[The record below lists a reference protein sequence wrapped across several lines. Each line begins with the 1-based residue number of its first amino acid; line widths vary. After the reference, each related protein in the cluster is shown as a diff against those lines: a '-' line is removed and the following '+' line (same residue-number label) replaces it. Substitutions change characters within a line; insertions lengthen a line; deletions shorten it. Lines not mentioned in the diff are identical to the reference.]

1 MNVLLWIAAAL
12 LAVIMV
18 GGGAVKLAVPI
29 GQYRARSHWAESVD
43 PRQIH
48 LLGSLEVLG
57 AVGLTLPAITG
68 VAPGLVAVAAACIAL
83 LMVGALGVEIRER
96 APVAKLVLPLV
107 TLGLAL
113 AVAIGRASIA
123 AF

>member
-1 MNVLLWIAAAL
+1 MNLVLWIAAGL

-29 GQYRARSHWAESVD
+29 GQYRARRHWAENVD

-48 LLGSLEVLG
+48 LLGTLEVLG
-57 AVGLTLPAITG
+57 AVGLILPAITG
-68 VAPGLVAVAAACIAL
+68 VAPGLVAVAAACVAF
-83 LMVGALGVEIRER
+83 LMVGALVVEIRER
-96 APVAKLVLPLV
+96 APAGKLILPLV

-113 AVAIGRASIA
+113 AVAIGRATIA
-123 AF
+123 TF